1 MQNVSLN
8 SFVFIFHIKE
18 KLLFKSL
25 SKTRCVYEE
34 YVTNI

>member
-8 SFVFIFHIKE
+8 SYSFIFHIKE
-18 KLLFKSL
+18 KVLFKSL
-25 SKTRCVYEE
+25 SKTRCVYEG